1 MSDFFF
7 RLPVVVQGVV
17 KGLAVILFIFPV
29 AAACSM
35 AERKVCAW
43 IQRRPGPNRTIPPC
57 LRGYPGM
64 RHPAAPRRSSS
75 WLADGG
81 KFLFKEEP
89 LPDHVHKLYFIAGA
103 RSSR

>member
-1 MSDFFF
+1 VADFFF

-17 KGLAVILFIFPV
+17 KGLAVILSSSRCGCV
-29 AAACSM
+29 LDGRAQGL
-35 AERKVCAW
+35 RVD
-43 IQRRPGPNRTIPPC
+43 PGPARPEPDDSVPMVRLDAGCSGI
-57 LRGYPGM
+57 LQRLGL
-64 RHPAAPRRSSS
+64 SS

-89 LPDHVHKLYFIAGA
+89 LPATSTGSTSCWR